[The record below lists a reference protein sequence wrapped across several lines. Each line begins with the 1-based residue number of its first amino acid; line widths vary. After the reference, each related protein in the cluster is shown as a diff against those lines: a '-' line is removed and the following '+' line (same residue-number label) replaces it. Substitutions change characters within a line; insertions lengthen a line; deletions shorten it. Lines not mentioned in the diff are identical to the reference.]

1 MWAVVFASMLVL
13 ATGASL
19 IWPALV
25 ELPLAMAIGLIFAA
39 SVGYNLAAILALIG
53 FTRDRAERSAMAG
66 EISAPPIT
74 ILKPVCG
81 DEHALYANLRSYCVQ
96 DYPEYQVIFGVRDVD
111 DPAVAVVQRLL
122 DEFPERDLELV
133 IDSRVYGTNYKVS
146 NLLNMYTHAKH
157 DIVLSSDSDVRV
169 GPEFLSVLGS
179 EFDDPGIGAVTCLYT
194 GSPGPGFAS
203 RFGAAYLTHGFTPSA
218 IVQARFGGL
227 KGCFGQAM
235 AFRRDVLEAI
245 GGFGAITSRL
255 ADDYALGNRVKSAG
269 YRIRLSSYCV
279 ENVVTERNLRSLFRH
294 EQRWGRTI
302 HGIAPVGYFFSF
314 VTHSIP
320 ISLIAVC
327 LLLGFGTD
335 VHVAAILAAGAVG
348 ARFLLY
354 RVVNRV
360 LAVPSATSFL
370 LISLRECF
378 SLMVWASSLAGR
390 RVRWRGAE
398 FVLMNDG
405 NLRAVTQA
413 DA

>member
-1 MWAVVFASMLVL
+1 MLVI
-13 ATGASL
+13 AVGASF
-19 IWPALV
+19 IWPVHV
-25 ELPLAMAIGLIFAA
+25 EPPLILGIGLILAA
-39 SVGYNLAAILALIG
+39 SVGYNVAAILALIG
-53 FTRDRAERSAMAG
+53 FARDRAARSAMAG
-66 EISAPPIT
+66 ERSAPPIT

-81 DEHALYANLRSYCVQ
+81 DEHALHENLRSYCVQ
-96 DYPEYQVIFGVRDVD
+96 DYPEYQVIFGVRDGE

-122 DEFPERDLELV
+122 DEFPGRDLKLV

-169 GPEFLSVLGS
+169 GPDFLSVLGS

-203 RFGAAYLTHGFTPSA
+203 RLGAAYLTHGFTPSA

-255 ADDYALGNRVKSAG
+255 ADDYALGNRVKNAG
-269 YRIRLSSYCV
+269 YQIRLSSYCV

-302 HGIAPVGYFFSF
+302 HGIAPVGYSFSF

-320 ISLIAVC
+320 ISLITVC
-327 LLLGFGTD
+327 LLWGLGTD
-335 VHVAAILAAGAVG
+335 VHVAAILAVGAVG

-360 LAVPSATSFL
+360 LAPPSATSFL
-370 LISLRECF
+370 LIPLRECF